1 MNRWL
6 RTKCID
12 GWLNHSTGRAPG
24 WRGAALLAMLSV
36 AGPLAMAQNP
46 TITSIS
52 PSTIAAG
59 SGAFTLRVTG
69 TNYIATSTV
78 RVGGTVLTPSS
89 ETPTLLLVSVPA
101 QLVLNPAQLP
111 VQVINNLPG
120 GPLTSNTVTLAVAKP
135 GTAPVLTSAT
145 PGFPVRGET
154 QVQMTLVGS
163 NFRPGATVVISPPL
177 ATLSAST
184 GNLQAADVNV
194 VSVTLINTGLMTA
207 RINVSPTAAVGLRAV
222 DVLNADGTSTAGGV
236 GPAAGGS
243 SQPVRV
249 QLASS
254 LGAPLS
260 VVNLSL
266 LHPRSG
272 TVVMR
277 NQELYADAI
286 LAGSGTGT
294 VIGQW
299 VWDGNVVEQFSAS
312 LAGGVSTTITTHQ
325 SLPTS
330 LLGRH
335 TLQLRMVEPNQLASV
350 PIAVVVNPGDWRLE
364 QLLWPAYGS
373 AFTVANPPS
382 LLWAP
387 VPGAE
392 KYEVGFT
399 DKPYLTTIG
408 KWFGA
413 EDNRWDVPADVWKDL
428 PVGQLYWTVR
438 AIDSNGAARKALPL
452 RAITHVGEDELSLMQ
467 PRPGRTPQGHVQL
480 QWMPGAQSEFY
491 FVTISRDFAGTQIV
505 RQYMTK
511 DAKLDL
517 RAVEN
522 KLLMGMTYYWQ
533 VDAVSSTGQLLFA
546 GPVQNFIA
554 QPGPGQQSGMRAQKT
569 ILLASLKEPLGLALL
584 MPGPPDLT
592 SEIGNETPAPNST
605 ITQLQPQIAVSFQTP
620 VNPADVSLMVDDV
633 DITTLAQVTEQKVT
647 FTPPLALT
655 GGDHTVNLSVG
666 NDATTWKFTVNAPQV
681 AASTPAAQQS
691 PAAPALQAGT
701 DAEAPPAQTAGT
713 MPTPAT
719 IAAAQGQM
727 PAQAG
732 GQTQAGASNPGGV
745 TTPTKAAA
753 AATRAETNK
762 GPRPSLDGQ
771 IGVNTQW
778 VSGSNPPDTNTVSAA
793 ERVTYEKNGWH
804 LEANGSGTLNSTLNP
819 PQMRTSHA
827 QFSDYVL
834 QAGKKQGGWG
844 MNFRFG
850 TVSPSLYT
858 DAQFVTAATPR
869 QGAELMFKTPAGT
882 LGGFV
887 NTDDTALGGG
897 SGINFHQQIEGAS
910 YQAPL
915 PKWAELRGMWLNAKD
930 TGAPTAVGYDSMGN
944 PIILPNP
951 VAPVSAGDATGALLK
966 LHLSK
971 NWLWTSEYAISYL
984 NANLS
989 DPTSM
994 RQFGRAWRSA
1004 IAGQAGKANVS
1015 GDYRDVSGSFGTPA
1029 NPSLTQSSQPNVRG
1043 VDASINNKT
1052 RAGTFGMTY
1061 TLLDN
1066 NVHPTTSAE
1075 LEMNS
1080 FDETWSKGLGVKT
1093 NLSVEAR
1100 QSYTGT
1106 GTIPAALVGMP
1117 PSVTGAQ
1124 DLRDLY
1130 GGINLTHTI
1139 GTVSLTAGGTRDW
1152 SRNNYMTSADT
1163 ITSSINAGA
1172 SLAGKSFFQLNT
1184 QGNVNWVAAAGAT
1197 VGDSRNCTINVQ
1209 PAFTWKRP
1217 GVQVSPLVTLTQAM
1231 TVLTGGT
1238 ATTNTFTG
1246 QYGGQLSWTMP
1257 GHFKFSTFSAQGSYN
1272 QNHNSVTHVDLDTTQ
1287 LLVLWTLTWNQKH
1300 TF

>member
-1 MNRWL
+1 MTCEQDCPKRSAA
-6 RTKCID
+6 
-12 GWLNHSTGRAPG
+12 HAPG

-52 PSTIAAG
+52 PSTVAAG
-59 SGAFTLRVTG
+59 SAAFTLTVRG
-69 TNYIATSTV
+69 TNYNAASGV
-78 RVGGTVLTPSS
+78 SVGGTTLAPST
-89 ETPTLLLVSVPA
+89 ETATLLQVTVPAALVAAPA
-101 QLVLNPAQLP
+101 QLAV
-111 VQVINNLPG
+111 VVINS
-120 GPLTSNTVTLAVAKP
+120 GPAPLQSNTVTLTVAKP
-135 GTAPVLTSAT
+135 GAAPVLTSAT

-177 ATLSAST
+177 AALSQST
-184 GNLQAADVNV
+184 GAVQAGDLQVA
-194 VSVTLINTGLMTA
+194 SVTVINAGLMTA

-222 DVLNADGTSTAGGV
+222 DVLNADGTNTATGT
-236 GPAAGGS
+236 PFAAGGS

-249 QLASS
+249 EVASS

-266 LHPRSG
+266 MHPRSG

-277 NQELYADAI
+277 NQALYADAI

-312 LAGGVSTTITTHQ
+312 LAGGTSTTITTHQ

-335 TLQLRMVEPNQLASV
+335 TLQLRMVEPNNLASV
-350 PIAVVVNPGDWRLE
+350 PITVVVNPGDWRLE

-373 AFTVANPPS
+373 AFTVENPPP

-392 KYEVGFT
+392 KYEVGFS
-399 DKPYLTTIG
+399 DQPYLSTIG
-408 KWFGA
+408 KWFEVG
-413 EDNRWDVPADVWKDL
+413 DNRWDVPADVWKEL

-438 AIDSNGAARKALPL
+438 AIDSNGVARKALPL

-467 PRPGRTPQGHVQL
+467 PRPGRTPQGHMQL
-480 QWMPGAQSEFY
+480 QWMPGAQSEYY

-511 DAKLDL
+511 NAKLDL

-533 VDAVSSTGQLLFA
+533 VNAISATGQLLFA

-554 QPGPGQQSGMRAQKT
+554 APGAGPQSGVRAQKT
-569 ILLASLKEPLGLALL
+569 ILLASLKEPVGLALL

-605 ITQLQPQIAVSFQTP
+605 TIQLQPQITVNFSTP

-647 FTPPLALT
+647 FTPPLALA

-666 NDATTWKFTVNAPQV
+666 SDATTWKFTVNAPQV
-681 AASTPAAQQS
+681 AGSTPAAQPGS
-691 PAAPALQAGT
+691 GPALQPGT
-701 DAEAPPAQTAGT
+701 DAEAPPAPAAGT

-719 IAAAQGQM
+719 IAAAQTGQA
-727 PAQAG
+727 PGQAG
-732 GQTQAGASNPGGV
+732 GQTLAGATNQSAV
-745 TTPTKAAA
+745 TPPPKAAA
-753 AATRAETNK
+753 AATSAETKK

-778 VSGSNPPDTNTVSAA
+778 VSGSNPPDTNTLSAA
-793 ERVTYEKNGWH
+793 EHVTYEKNGWH

-819 PQMRTSHA
+819 PPMRTSHA

-844 MNFRFG
+844 MTFRFG

-869 QGAELMFKTPAGT
+869 QGAELMLKTPGGT

-930 TGAPTAVGYDSMGN
+930 TGAPTTVGYDSMGN

-966 LHLSK
+966 LHLGEK
-971 NWLWTSEYAISYL
+971 WLWTSEYAISYF
-984 NANLS
+984 NQNLA
-989 DPTSM
+989 DPTST

-1004 IAGQAGKANVS
+1004 IAGTAGKANVS
-1015 GDYRDVSGSFGTPA
+1015 GDYREVSGNFGTPA
-1029 NPSLTQSSQPNVRG
+1029 NPSLTQASQPNVRG
-1043 VDASINNKT
+1043 VDASINDKT
-1052 RAGTFGMTY
+1052 RAGTFGITY

-1075 LEMNS
+1075 LDMNS

-1100 QSYTGT
+1100 QSYTTT

-1152 SRNNYMTSADT
+1152 SRNNYMTNADT

-1197 VGDSRNCTINVQ
+1197 VGDSRNYTINVQ

-1217 GVQVSPLVTLTQAM
+1217 GVQVSPLVTLTQSM

-1257 GHFKFSTFSAQGSYN
+1257 GHFKFSTLSAQGSYN
-1272 QNHNSVTHVDLDTTQ
+1272 ENHNSVTNVDLDTTQ

-1300 TF
+1300 AF

>member
-1 MNRWL
+1 
-6 RTKCID
+6 
-12 GWLNHSTGRAPG
+12 
-24 WRGAALLAMLSV
+24 
-36 AGPLAMAQNP
+36 
-46 TITSIS
+46 
-52 PSTIAAG
+52 
-59 SGAFTLRVTG
+59 
-69 TNYIATSTV
+69 
-78 RVGGTVLTPSS
+78 
-89 ETPTLLLVSVPA
+89 
-101 QLVLNPAQLP
+101 
-111 VQVINNLPG
+111 VINQLPG
-120 GPLTSNTVTLAVAKP
+120 GPQTSNTVTLTVAKP
-135 GTAPVLTSAT
+135 GAAPVLTSAT

-154 QVQMTLVGS
+154 EVQMTLVGS
-163 NFRPGATVVISPPL
+163 NFRPGAMVIISPPL
-177 ATLSAST
+177 PALSAST

-194 VSVTLINTGLMTA
+194 VSVTLINAGLMTA

-222 DVLNADGTSTAGGV
+222 DVLNTDGTNTAGGV

-249 QLASS
+249 QVASS
-254 LGAPLS
+254 LGAPVS

-312 LAGGVSTTITTHQ
+312 LAGGTSTTITTHQ

-350 PIAVVVNPGDWRLE
+350 PITVVVNPGDWRLE

-373 AFTVANPPS
+373 AFTVGNPPS

-399 DKPYLTTIG
+399 DQPYLSTIG
-408 KWFGA
+408 KWIDV
-413 EDNRWDVPADVWKDL
+413 EDNRWDVPADVWKEL

-438 AIDSNGAARKALPL
+438 AIDSNGVARKALAL
-452 RAITHVGEDELSLMQ
+452 RAITHVGEDELSVMQ
-467 PRPGRTPQGHVQL
+467 PRPGRTLQGHMQL

-491 FVTISRDFAGTQIV
+491 FVTISRDYAGTQIV

-533 VDAVSSTGQLLFA
+533 VDAISATGQLLFA

-554 QPGPGQQSGMRAQKT
+554 QPGPGPQSGVRAQKT
-569 ILLASLKEPLGLALL
+569 ILLASLKEPVGLSLL

-605 ITQLQPQIAVSFQTP
+605 TIQLQPQIAVSFQSP

-647 FTPPLALT
+647 FTPPLALA

-666 NDATTWKFTVNAPQV
+666 SDATTWKFTVNAPVV
-681 AASTPAAQQS
+681 ATSTPTAQQT
-691 PAAPALQAGT
+691 PAAPALQPGT

-719 IAAAQGQM
+719 IAAAQQGQA

-732 GQTQAGASNPGGV
+732 ATNQNAV
-745 TTPTKAAA
+745 TTPPKAAA
-753 AATRAETNK
+753 AATSAEAKK

-778 VSGSNPPDTNTVSAA
+778 VSGSNPPDTNTLSAA
-793 ERVTYEKNGWH
+793 EHVTYEKNGWH

-819 PQMRTSHA
+819 PPMRTSHA

-844 MNFRFG
+844 VNFRFG

-869 QGAELMFKTPAGT
+869 QGAELMLKTPAGT

-930 TGAPTAVGYDSMGN
+930 TGAPTTVGYDSMGN

-951 VAPVSAGDATGALLK
+951 VAPASAGDATGALLK
-966 LHLSK
+966 LHLGK
-971 NWLWTSEYAISYL
+971 NWLWTSEYAISYF
-984 NANLS
+984 NQNLA
-989 DPTSM
+989 DPTST

-1015 GDYRDVSGSFGTPA
+1015 GDYRDVSGNFGTPA
-1029 NPSLTQSSQPNVRG
+1029 NPSLTQASQPNVRG
-1043 VDASINNKT
+1043 VDASINDKT

-1117 PSVTGAQ
+1117 PAVTGAQ
-1124 DLRDLY
+1124 SLRDLY

-1152 SRNNYMTSADT
+1152 SKNNYMTSADT

-1172 SLAGKSFFQLNT
+1172 SLAGKSFFKLNT

-1197 VGDSRNCTINVQ
+1197 VGDSRNYTISVQ
-1209 PAFTWKRP
+1209 PAFAWKQP
-1217 GVQVSPLVTLTQAM
+1217 GVQVSPLVTLTQSM

-1257 GHFKFSTFSAQGSYN
+1257 GHLKFSTLSAQGSYN
-1272 QNHNSVTHVDLDTTQ
+1272 QNHNSVTNVDLDTTQ